1 MAIAPKKPKDPNNNI
16 IEQTPITTRRS
27 TRISSDMTCGS
38 YQAQSDSESD
48 QVTNKV
54 DKRKIDF
61 TNEDDNNNT
70 ITKKA
75 RKALTDNQNSLNSK
89 LINHFYN

>member
-1 MAIAPKKPKDPNNNI
+1 MAC
-16 IEQTPITTRRS
+16 S
-27 TRISSDMTCGS
+27 S

-48 QVTNKV
+48 QVSVSNKV
-54 DKRKIDF
+54 NKRKIDF

-75 RKALTDNQNSLNSK
+75 RKALTDNQNALNSK
-89 LINHFYN
+89 IINHFYN